1 MSQRLVFLDGEG
13 GFGAGN
19 RKRSPVDTGSFGEKG
34 QNWVVVNAPQMHTYI
49 KTHPIAGFKHGQV
62 IVCQTLAQLLSR
74 MMAYLC
80 NPSTWRYREEN
91 QGFNTIH
98 SYTYTVS

>member
-1 MSQRLVFLDGEG
+1 MF
-13 GFGAGN
+13 
-19 RKRSPVDTGSFGEKG
+19 T
-34 QNWVVVNAPQMHTYI
+34 NWVVVNAPQMHTYI

-80 NPSTWRYREEN
+80 NPSTWKAEGGRL
-91 QGFNTIH
+91 QVQ
-98 SYTYTVS
+98 S